1 MHARI
6 PCLSKKIK
14 LETSQARFKWT
25 NDKLINPVKYLEK
38 FKSFMEFRN
47 CGLNEDKVKRY
58 ESVRKT
64 LNSYM
69 YSEKSR

>member
-47 CGLNEDKVKRY
+47 CGLNEDKVK
-58 ESVRKT
+58 
-64 LNSYM
+64 
-69 YSEKSR
+69 